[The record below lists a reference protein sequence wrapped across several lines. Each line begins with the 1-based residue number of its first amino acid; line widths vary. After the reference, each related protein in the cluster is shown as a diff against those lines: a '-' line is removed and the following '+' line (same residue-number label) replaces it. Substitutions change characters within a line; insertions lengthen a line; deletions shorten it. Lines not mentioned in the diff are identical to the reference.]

1 MSEKNLDAHGR
12 MRSKTISFR
21 MSPEEADLLD
31 NLVAIS
37 GQTKQDYIIR
47 KLLDRRVVI
56 VPSSR
61 MQKGMEKAMML
72 IYRELLRLANC
83 ADASPELL
91 ALTDSVSVA
100 FSGLG
105 AGSNDVR
112 LAGDE
117 SVIKNLKRN
126 PNATVNS

>member
-1 MSEKNLDAHGR
+1 
-12 MRSKTISFR
+12 
-21 MSPEEADLLD
+21 
-31 NLVAIS
+31 
-37 GQTKQDYIIR
+37 
-47 KLLDRRVVI
+47 
-56 VPSSR
+56 

-112 LAGDE
+112 LASDE

>member
-47 KLLDRRVVI
+47 KLSDTTMNV

-61 MQKGMEKAMML
+61 MQKGLEDGMLL
-72 IYRELLRLANC
+72 IYRELLRITDGC
-83 ADASPELL
+83 EVSPELAAL
-91 ALTDSVSVA
+91 AEKIGVI
-100 FSGLG
+100 FSDLSEKEIAERLPSNENAIIDLERGL
-105 AGSNDVR
+105 
-112 LAGDE
+112 
-117 SVIKNLKRN
+117 
-126 PNATVNS
+126 